1 MQAQE
6 WAHSYRY
13 SLKKDEL
20 ARVDITSTNSG
31 KSVKYEL
38 FFRWTLVVKD
48 RVTLLLNYKG
58 HPYQYVLYK
67 KRSLD
72 TIRVELL
79 NDGQNKLKDKTFLIL
94 VLDKIDKKEGEVSF
108 NLFIKDKNSRIL
120 VDFKKADK

>member
-1 MQAQE
+1 LQAQE